1 MQNTTRIQNI
11 VEQQFKWSKASL
23 SHKHTSSH
31 ANMSD
36 VGCDVAD
43 TASDDSAERG
53 NEEEEKE
60 ERGRVGGREVAA
72 GRVWRRGNSK
82 DKNSRG

>member
-1 MQNTTRIQNI
+1 
-11 VEQQFKWSKASL
+11 
-23 SHKHTSSH
+23 
-31 ANMSD
+31 MSD

-53 NEEEEKE
+53 NEEEEREGEKEKEEKE

-82 DKNSRG
+82 DKNSRGWCGEGGIQKIRIAGDKITFYE